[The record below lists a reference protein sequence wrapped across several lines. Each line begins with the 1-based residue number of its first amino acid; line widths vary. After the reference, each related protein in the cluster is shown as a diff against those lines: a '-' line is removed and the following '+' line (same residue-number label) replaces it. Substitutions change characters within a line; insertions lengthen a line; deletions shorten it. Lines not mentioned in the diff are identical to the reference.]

1 MNIKNHF
8 LFFSFQFVF
17 AFSFFSVSN
26 FAQQFFRGDS
36 VALGGGMVYSWIQVD
51 GIGVTEAIGITMTES
66 VLSNLPSAPGEFSL
80 NLPVVASDSL
90 FTHVLFDWNPQGHE
104 PPGVYNLP
112 HFDVHFYIVSVAER
126 EAIVAGYDTFTVQNQ
141 FIPPDYLP
149 ITNPPFAVPKMGTHW
164 IDTLS
169 AEWQGG
175 IFTRTFVYGYYHG
188 SMYFIEPMITV
199 DHLQTH
205 PIEILEVKQPEAYQK
220 EGYYPTNYSIEYDNN
235 SMLFKIYIRDFV
247 YSGTT
252 SIKSKEDKFP
262 ATIKL
267 SQNYPNPF
275 NPTTT
280 IKYQI
285 PELSFVTLK
294 VFDVLGNEIETL
306 VNSEKPEGNFEITWN
321 AESVPSGV
329 YFYTLRAGNFVETR
343 KMILMK

>member
-1 MNIKNHF
+1 MNINNQ
-8 LFFSFQFVF
+8 LFFFAFQFVF
-17 AFSFFSVSN
+17 AFFSVSN

-36 VALGGGMVYSWIQVD
+36 VALGDGMVYSWIQVD

-80 NLPVVASDSL
+80 NLPIVASDSL

-220 EGYYPTNYSIEYDNN
+220 EGYYPTNYNIEYDDV

-252 SIKSKEDKFP
+252 SIKSNENIFP
-262 ATIKL
+262 ETIKL
-267 SQNYPNPF
+267 SQNFPNPF
-275 NPTTT
+275 NPSTK
-280 IKYQI
+280 ISWQVPI
-285 PELSFVTLK
+285 GSHQSIE
-294 VFDVLGNEIETL
+294 VFDVLGNEIATL
-306 VNSEKPEGNFEITWN
+306 VSEYRPAGRYETEFN
-321 AESVPSGV
+321 AASLPSGV
-329 YFYTLRAGNFVETR
+329 YFYQLKAGSFVETK

>member
-1 MNIKNHF
+1 MNIKCQ
-8 LFFSFQFVF
+8 LFFFAFQFVF
-17 AFSFFSVSN
+17 AFSFFSASN

-36 VALGGGMVYSWIQVD
+36 VALGDGMVYSWIQID

-141 FIPPDYLP
+141 FIPPDYVP
-149 ITNPPFAVPKMGTHW
+149 VNNPPFAVPKMGTHW

-175 IFTRTFVYGYYHG
+175 IFTRTFIYGYYRG
-188 SMYFIEPMITV
+188 NMYFVEPMITV
-199 DHLQTH
+199 AHLQTH

-220 EGYYPTNYSIEYDNN
+220 EGYYPTNYNIEYDGI
-235 SMLFKIYIRDFV
+235 SMLFKIYISDFV

-252 SIKSKEDKFP
+252 SIKSNEDIFP
-262 ATIKL
+262 ESIKL
-267 SQNYPNPF
+267 GQNFPNPF
-275 NPTTT
+275 NPSTK
-280 IKYQI
+280 IKYSVPQSSNVI
-285 PELSFVTLK
+285 IK
-294 VFDVLGNEIETL
+294 VFDILGNEIEIL
-306 VNSEKPEGNFEITWN
+306 VNEEKPAGTYELAWN
-321 AESVPSGV
+321 AASLPSGV
-329 YFYTLRAGNFVETR
+329 YFYQLKAGNYIETK
-343 KMILMK
+343 KMILLK

>member
-1 MNIKNHF
+1 MNFNNQ
-8 LFFSFQFVF
+8 LFFFAFQFVF
-17 AFSFFSVSN
+17 AFFSVSN

-36 VALGGGMVYSWIQVD
+36 VALGDGMVYSWIQVD

-80 NLPVVASDSL
+80 NLPIVASDSL

-141 FIPPDYLP
+141 FIPPDYVSLS
-149 ITNPPFAVPKMGTHW
+149 NPPFAIPKMGTHW

-175 IFTRTFVYGYYHG
+175 IFTRTLVYGYYRG
-188 SMYFIEPMITV
+188 SMYFVEPMITV
-199 DHLQTH
+199 AHLQTH

-220 EGYYPTNYSIEYDNN
+220 EGYYPTNYNIEYDDV

-252 SIKSKEDKFP
+252 SIKSNKDIFP
-262 ATIKL
+262 ETIKL

-294 VFDVLGNEIETL
+294 VYDVLGNEIETL
-306 VNSEKPEGNFEITWN
+306 FNGEKSAGIYELNWN
-321 AESVPSGV
+321 AVNLPSGI
-329 YFYTLRAGNFVETR
+329 YFYQLKAGSFVETK